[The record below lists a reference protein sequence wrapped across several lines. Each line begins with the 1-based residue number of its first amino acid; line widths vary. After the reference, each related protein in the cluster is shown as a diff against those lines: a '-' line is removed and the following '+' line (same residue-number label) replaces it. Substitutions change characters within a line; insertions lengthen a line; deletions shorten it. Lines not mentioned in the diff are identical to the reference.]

1 MGKVP
6 ESFRIVVPACS
17 ILLFAPGLSPV
28 AQAQQQGADDEAI
41 EEIITTGTR
50 RAQRTVAESAVPIDV
65 ITGQEFVNMGTADVD
80 DMLRNTVPSY
90 NVTRQSISDAAT
102 LVRPANLRGLPPD
115 NSLVLVNGKRRH
127 RSGVIAE
134 LGGSLAAGS
143 QGPDISAIPAMAIK
157 QTEILRDGAAAQ
169 YGSDAIAGVINF
181 VLRDSASGFEAEART
196 GEFFEGDGT
205 LYQFMA
211 NAGLPLGPDG
221 FANVTFSWMEQDRTT
236 RSAQRTDAEVLI
248 DAGNDAIAQPITQAY
263 GAPEYR
269 DNFNIFINTG
279 IQLTESQEIY
289 AFGNVGGRETEDAFF
304 FRNPNS
310 RPNVY
315 TVGDVRAVVDTTIER
330 GDMNIVSN
338 CPALISPG
346 SGGDGV
352 PLDPAVV
359 AADEAALAALPANCW
374 VLNQLV
380 PGGYTPQFG
389 GKLNDSSIVGGIR
402 GELDNGMT
410 YDFSAAYGRNAVEFF
425 LNNTWNPALG
435 PDGIVN
441 GELQRDFDIGSYI
454 QTETN
459 FNADFVYPISN
470 DMFASDIN
478 LAFGAEYRDEV
489 FQVTIGEENS
499 WAEGRFAF
507 QSGNGTNFYSD
518 NVTPLPDLSV
528 GAHGFAGFSPSQAG
542 TWGRSNIAVYTE
554 VEADLVENFTLAA
567 AVRFEDFED
576 FGNTTNGKLAARWA
590 VTDAFAVRGSASTG
604 FRAPTPGQ
612 SNVTK
617 VSTITV
623 QGELQQQGQI
633 PPTNPIAQFLGAE
646 PLGPEEAV
654 NYTLGFVWDV
664 TDTFNLTV
672 DFFQIELDDRIAATG
687 TIDIAEVPLDP
698 ALDCPDT
705 QSFPADNPSR
715 NLARCLQELGV
726 PGAAVLSSVSFYTND
741 FETTTQGVD
750 LVATYNTDFGSLGAG
765 SLTAA
770 WNWTETEVDD
780 AGDEVS
786 RNRVVDLEHYNP
798 KNRGIFTYNHYLE
811 DFRFL
816 VRASYYDSWISS
828 DFSGDPT
835 DRGPDGTGYTL
846 DCAATPNTGPSGGFN
861 FNDLCYPDHWIFDIE
876 VGYDFT
882 DNWSAIVGVQNIAD
896 EFGPV
901 DKNNLDNTI
910 GNGNIYATSS
920 PFGFE
925 GGFWYFRLR
934 ADFE

>member
-1 MGKVP
+1 MLKIPRLIRV
-6 ESFRIVVPACS
+6 
-17 ILLFAPGLSPV
+17 ILPVSALFLVAPGMSSVSL
-28 AQAQQQGADDEAI
+28 AQGADDAI

-50 RAQRTVAESAVPIDV
+50 RAARTVSQSAVPIDV
-65 ITGQEFVNMGTADVD
+65 ITGQEFENMGTADLD

-143 QGPDISAIPAMAIK
+143 QGADISAIPAMAIR

-181 VLRDSASGFEAEART
+181 HLKEDRSGFSAEART
-196 GEFFEGDGT
+196 GEFFEGDGQM
-205 LYQFMA
+205 YQVAA

-221 FANVTFSWMEQDRTT
+221 FANVTFSFMEQDRTT
-236 RSAQRTDAEVLI
+236 RSAQRSDALVLI
-248 DAGNDAIAQPITQAY
+248 AAGNNDVPQPIAQAY

-269 DNFNIFINTG
+269 DNYNLFLNTG
-279 IQLTESQEIY
+279 IQLSESQEVY
-289 AFGNVGGRETEDAFF
+289 LFGNLGGRQTEDAFF

-310 RPNVY
+310 RPAVY
-315 TVGDVRAVVDTTIER
+315 TNGNIRAVVDTTIQR
-330 GDMNIVSN
+330 GDTGIVSN
-338 CPALISPG
+338 CPALVSPG
-346 SGGDGV
+346 SGGNGQ
-352 PLDPAVV
+352 PLDPAAV
-359 AADEAALAALPANCW
+359 AADNAAIAALPDNCW
-374 VLNQLV
+374 VLNQVL

-389 GKLNDSSIVGGIR
+389 AKLDDASIVGGIR
-402 GELDNGMT
+402 GEMGNGLF
-410 YDFSAAYGRNAVEFF
+410 YDFSASYGRNAVAFF

-435 PDGIVN
+435 PDAITN
-441 GELQRDFDIGSYI
+441 GQLQQDFDIGSYI
-454 QTETN
+454 QSETN

-478 LAFGAEYRDEV
+478 LAFGGEYRDEV
-489 FQVTIGEENS
+489 FEVILGEESS

-518 NVTPLPDLSV
+518 GTTLLSDLSV
-528 GAHGFAGFSPSQAG
+528 GAHGFAGFSPPQAG
-542 TWGRSNIAVYTE
+542 TFGRSNIAVYVE
-554 VEADLVENFTLAA
+554 AEADLVENFTLAA

-576 FGNTTNGKLAARWA
+576 FGDTTNGKLAARWA
-590 VTDAFAVRGSASTG
+590 LTDAFALRGSVSTG

-633 PPTNPIAQFLGAE
+633 PPSNPIAQFLGGE
-646 PLGPEEAV
+646 PLEPESAT
-654 NYTLGFVWDV
+654 NLSAGLVWDV
-664 TDTFNLTV
+664 SDSLNLTL
-672 DFFQIELDDRIAATG
+672 DFFRIELEDRIAATG
-687 TIDIAEVPLDP
+687 TINIAGEPVP
-698 ALDCPDT
+698 AGVNCPN
-705 QSFPADNPSR
+705 AAANPVG
-715 NLARCLQELGV
+715 NLALCLQEIGV
-726 PGAAVLSSVSFYTND
+726 PGAATLSSVSFYTND
-741 FETTTQGVD
+741 FETTTTGVD
-750 LVATYNTDFGSLGAG
+750 LVATWDRDWGRAGTGSLV
-765 SLTAA
+765 AA
-770 WNWTETEVDD
+770 WNWTETEVDAVNQNQ
-780 AGDEVS
+780 AGRVVVS
-786 RNRVVDLEHYNP
+786 RNRVLDLENFNP
-798 KNRGIFTYNHYLE
+798 QNRGIFTYNHFIN

-816 VRASYYDSWISS
+816 VRASYYDSWVVG

-835 DRGPDGTGYTL
+835 QRGADGTGYTI
-846 DCAATPNTGPSGGFN
+846 DCEARPNPGPSGGVLIR
-861 FNDLCYPDHWIFDIE
+861 DGCYPDHWIFDIE
-876 VGYDFT
+876 AAYNVT
-882 DNWSAIVGVQNIAD
+882 DNWTAIIGAQNVFD
-896 EFGPV
+896 EFGPI
-901 DKNNLDNTI
+901 DKNNRRNLI
-910 GNGNIYATSS
+910 GNGNIYATSV